1 MKVRLVDAIRWL
13 RMGAILPLALWCPCC
28 YAGKPAPD
36 STARRYTFEVIREY
50 PHDPRAFTQGL
61 LWENGR
67 LYESTGAVGGP
78 STLREVDLESG
89 GVTRITE
96 VPGVFAEGLASL
108 RDGRLIQLTWKDGQ
122 AFVRDRDTFRITR
135 TFRYDGEGWGLT
147 WNGEHLV
154 MSDGSACLRFR
165 DPETF
170 DVRREIT
177 VHDGSRTVR
186 NLNELEWVRGRVW
199 ANIWQ
204 SDWVVIVNPDD
215 GQVEGWLC
223 LQGLLPQS
231 LRAGRD
237 VDVLNGIAWDPEK
250 DRMFFT
256 GKRWPRLYEVR
267 VKEIENAPGP

>member
-1 MKVRLVDAIRWL
+1 
-13 RMGAILPLALWCPCC
+13 MGAILPLALWCPCC

-36 STARRYTFEVIREY
+36 STARRYTFEVVREY

-147 WNGEHLV
+147 WNGEHLI

-170 DVRREIT
+170 DVKREIT

-204 SDWVVIVNPDD
+204 SDWVLIVNPDD

-250 DRMFFT
+250 DRLFFT

-267 VKEIENAPGP
+267 VKEVENAPGP